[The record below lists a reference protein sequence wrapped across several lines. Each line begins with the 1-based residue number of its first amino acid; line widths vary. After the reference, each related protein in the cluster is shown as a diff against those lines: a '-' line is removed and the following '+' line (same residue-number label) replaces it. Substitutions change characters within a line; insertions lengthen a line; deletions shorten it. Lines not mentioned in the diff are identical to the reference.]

1 MNLKFY
7 SSLSILVLLLLT
19 SCDAEHIK
27 DYTAINNY
35 GNPVI
40 INYKIGISDIVQ
52 HNTIQPNDSL
62 LIYHDSYVYGTVGVS
77 DDRDWLS
84 IKDLSINVNDKTV
97 LVTKDDWE
105 YVQHGKYYADYYLK
119 IDTTLVDR
127 IK

>member
-1 MNLKFY
+1 MNVKHNF
-7 SSLSILVLLLLT
+7 SSSILILLILA

-27 DYTAINNY
+27 DYTVINDY

-52 HNTIQPNDSL
+52 HNTIQPNDSI
-62 LIYHDSYVYGTVGVS
+62 LIYHASYVYGTVGVS
-77 DDRDWLS
+77 DDRDKLS
-84 IKDLSINVNDKTV
+84 IKDMSLNVNDKTI
-97 LVTKDDWE
+97 LVNINDWE

-119 IDTTLVDR
+119 IDTDLVNR